1 MRNTD
6 RQVDDDTDTTHVSV
20 ICVIEETERR
30 MEDDTKAVLKEAR
43 MKPEVHSKTRPASK
57 ATKSKK
63 GAWTT
68 PSDKPQRPLSAFNI
82 FFQLGKLDLPGS
94 KVDCTSTFARCCLT
108 TLCWVASFAPL
119 HLFCLNGPLR
129 ARKHHQRR
137 GGPELHER
145 QHRQDRDKPLLAKQ
159 NTAPQE
165 EGMFRDA
172 NGGHRLQFEEHMNRL
187 TFRLLSPFYSIEN
200 PTV

>member
-1 MRNTD
+1 
-6 RQVDDDTDTTHVSV
+6 
-20 ICVIEETERR
+20 
-30 MEDDTKAVLKEAR
+30 MEGDTKAVLKKAR

-57 ATKSKK
+57 APKSKK

-94 KVDCTSTFARCCLT
+94 KVDCTSY
-108 TLCWVASFAPL
+108 VASPL
-119 HLFCLNGPLR
+119 SDGVVLGCFINSSTSLLLNGPLR

-137 GGPELHER
+137 GRPELHER
-145 QHRQDRDKPLLAKQ
+145 QHRKDCDKPLLAKQ

-172 NGGHRLQFEEHMNRL
+172 HGDYRLQFEEHRNRL
-187 TFRLLSPFYSIEN
+187 TFRRYLPSTASKIPRYNLVRFPGTSHCRQVEGS
-200 PTV
+200 